1 MTNSTASVVPPQPDR
16 LQERVWYVI
25 VLIALVAAAWFL
37 ACLDWPLIWQAWPLL
52 LQGLGVSFALTGVSI
67 MGGLVLGAALAAG
80 RLSRFAV
87 ARYLSLAFIE
97 TVRATPQLMVI
108 FWIYFTYP
116 AAAGHAMDAWTGA
129 AVALTLIA
137 GAYLAEV
144 IRGGLL
150 SIPRVQTE
158 SGTLLGLSPSRIFLF
173 ILLPQACRNMLPALI
188 GTVIAMFKT
197 TSLVY
202 VIGLV
207 DFFRAVMIINNADST
222 RQCIEI

>member
-1 MTNSTASVVPPQPDR
+1 MTHSTASVVPPQPDR

-129 AVALTLIA
+129 AVHLKLTKSERIL
-137 GAYLAEV
+137 
-144 IRGGLL
+144 
-150 SIPRVQTE
+150 
-158 SGTLLGLSPSRIFLF
+158 SRIQLASAERFRSWRGSQK
-173 ILLPQACRNMLPALI
+173 LLAVNGSRGIFEAL
-188 GTVIAMFKT
+188 
-197 TSLVY
+197 
-202 VIGLV
+202 
-207 DFFRAVMIINNADST
+207 R
-222 RQCIEI
+222 